1 LDLPSGWTI
10 ALTTLGDPQRAENYL
25 ALFTCLYSG
34 SLVLAAVLASKII
47 AIGHLVVP
55 AGVLAYS
62 VTFLITDVISEIWGK
77 QRAQSVVIGGFVTLV
92 AVFVLTGVSILWPP
106 ASFWPHQQAY
116 ETILGSS
123 ARIMIAS
130 LIAYLFSQYHD
141 VWAFHFWRRVTG
153 ERYLWLRNNASTV
166 VSQLLDSL
174 VFITIAF
181 YGVMPIVPLIL
192 GQWVVKVGVALLDTP
207 LVYLLVY
214 LVKRRMPQAE
224 LGQGLET

>member
-1 LDLPSGWTI
+1 
-10 ALTTLGDPQRAENYL
+10 LTTLSDRQRAENYL
-25 ALFTCLYSG
+25 ALLACLYSG

-47 AIGHLVVP
+47 AIGRLVVP

-62 VTFLITDVISEIWGK
+62 VTFLITDVISEVWGK
-77 QRAQSVVIGGFVTLV
+77 QRAQTVVIGGFITLV
-92 AVFVLTGVSILWPP
+92 LVFVLTGISILWPP

-130 LIAYLFSQYHD
+130 LTAYLFSQYHD
-141 VWAFHFWRRVTG
+141 VWAFHFCKRLTA
-153 ERYLWLRNNASTV
+153 ERYLWLRNNASTIA
-166 VSQLLDSL
+166 SQLLDSV

-181 YGVMPIVPLIL
+181 YGVVPLAPLIL
-192 GQWVVKVGVALLDTP
+192 GQWVVKVGVAVLDTP

-214 LVKRRMPQAE
+214 LVRRRLLSAK
-224 LGQGLET
+224 LGPSFET

>member
-1 LDLPSGWTI
+1 M
-10 ALTTLGDPQRAENYL
+10 TLSNRHRAESYL
-25 ALFTCLYSG
+25 ALLACVYSG

-47 AIGHLVVP
+47 AIGPLVVP

-62 VTFLITDVISEIWGK
+62 LTFLATDVIGEVWGK
-77 QRAQSVVIGGFVTLV
+77 QRAQTVVMGGFITLV
-92 AVFVLTGVSILWPP
+92 LVFVLTGISIFWPP
-106 ASFWPHQQAY
+106 ATFWPHQRAY

-141 VWAFHFWRRVTG
+141 VWAFSFLKRLTT
-153 ERYLWLRNNASTV
+153 ERYLWLRNNVSTI
-166 VSQLLDSL
+166 VSQLLDSV

-181 YGVMPIVPLIL
+181 YGVMPLVPLIL
-192 GQWVVKVGVALLDTP
+192 GQWVVKVAIALLDTP

-214 LVKRRMPQAE
+214 LVRRRLPPVK
-224 LGQGLET
+224 LGESCET